1 MEARWKRKVVTR
13 TKRKRKRKK
22 HKRRKKI
29 QMMTIIRW
37 VPLNFFAEVPVS

>member
-1 MEARWKRKVVTR
+1 MKARWKRKVMTR
-13 TKRKRKRKK
+13 TKRKRKK